1 MIVASLIEK
10 AINCVIAFVSDELS
24 KIYNTLLAVLGLLS
38 VVLTPIAVV
47 CFLPDSLIFA
57 VIATTAGVMTG
68 TVILMSGY
76 AKILK
81 NRVVEIK
88 EKFDADAENLC
99 IEVKRLREF
108 DSARSD
114 TIINSI
120 SASPVNI
127 TLHEKLDYD
136 LCKYFKYD
144 IPESKTI
151 IPVVFHRPSRTFF
164 HGLYSCVGTR
174 YFGTDWSKLKV
185 AILPDTKTE
194 KAKIIIYGNLNNF
207 SAKGNDSR
215 EKWMFARIEKY
226 VYRRDTDLEKNPLPD
241 PEDIKIDEISDNDQ
255 SLKNM
260 KEMFE
265 EKVRNSLSYIDELEK
280 GVGKLT
286 KEYIRTLLRPLSTVL
301 NMDVE
306 FNESDCGD
314 NPNAIDFNEAIK
326 RLNSIFRLRYNHLG
340 QETERIIKKLSEY
353 N

>member
-1 MIVASLIEK
+1 MIIASLIEK

-24 KIYNTLLAVLGLLS
+24 KIYNTLLAVFGLLS
-38 VVLTPIAVV
+38 VVLTPIAAV

-81 NRVVEIK
+81 NRVIEIK
-88 EKFDADAENLC
+88 EKFDADAENLH

-164 HGLYSCVGTR
+164 
-174 YFGTDWSKLKV
+174 TDF
-185 AILPDTKTE
+185 ILAWE
-194 KAKIIIYGNLNNF
+194 RGIL
-207 SAKGNDSR
+207 
-215 EKWMFARIEKY
+215 
-226 VYRRDTDLEKNPLPD
+226 
-241 PEDIKIDEISDNDQ
+241 
-255 SLKNM
+255 
-260 KEMFE
+260 
-265 EKVRNSLSYIDELEK
+265 
-280 GVGKLT
+280 
-286 KEYIRTLLRPLSTVL
+286 
-301 NMDVE
+301 
-306 FNESDCGD
+306 
-314 NPNAIDFNEAIK
+314 
-326 RLNSIFRLRYNHLG
+326 
-340 QETERIIKKLSEY
+340 ERIGA